1 MTPGFQ
7 SVLVLVLS
15 NPGIRDE
22 LLAIPDLP
30 SLMARVEALARE
42 QGIQLAEG
50 ELETVIRNNL
60 SSWLQRSIDL

>member
-15 NPGIRDE
+15 NPAIRDE